1 MKITVEYKDN
11 IFNYEHGYHVYI
23 LDYAIYHEIDK
34 KYGIDGLKAF
44 VYRVG
49 ECYLKDSNHTP
60 LGAITDYMAK
70 NWKKLKN
77 KSRYDILDKFYMQL
91 D

>member
-1 MKITVEYKDN
+1 MKITVEYNDN
-11 IFNYEHGYHVYI
+11 IFIYKDGYHAYI

-49 ECYLKDSNHTP
+49 DCYLKDSNKTP
-60 LGAITDYMAK
+60 LGALTDYMAEH
-70 NWKKLKN
+70 WEELKEE
-77 KSRYDILDKFYMQL
+77 SRYDILDKFYMQL